1 LRTRAR
7 LPVRAAVAAIVAAA
21 AWAFAAERLWESSV
35 VPSLRLPRLD
45 PRAYFSAHALSSGS
59 SFETFL
65 SVEGVLTEVVLI
77 VVLIVYA
84 RRGAGFM
91 RQSAAGP
98 IGTGML
104 LGMLGLGIVWLAQ
117 LPFGVVGLWWQRRHH
132 VSHQGYVTYVI
143 DNFLSLGG
151 EFLFISLA
159 LLITMGLARLLKR
172 WWWVAAAPAFVAIY
186 ALFAFT
192 SPYLIPELHDLHNP
206 GLRADAAT
214 LARREGVGGTRVS
227 VQNVHAFTSAPNA
240 ESTGFGPTRRVI
252 LWDTLL
258 GGRFS
263 RAQVRVVL
271 AHELGH
277 LAREHILKDIAWF
290 ALLAFPAAF
299 VLALATRRRGG
310 MGAPQAVPVAL
321 LATAVFALVIGPFDN
336 ARSRHMEAEAD
347 WMSLQTTRDPAAAR
361 TLFERLT
368 TTSHSD
374 PNPPRWSYLWNAD
387 HPTAMQ
393 RIAMVQAWEAR
404 ATR

>member
-1 LRTRAR
+1 
-7 LPVRAAVAAIVAAA
+7 
-21 AWAFAAERLWESSV
+21 

-45 PRAYFSAHALSSGS
+45 PHSYFSAHALSSGS

-65 SVEGVLTEVVLI
+65 SVAGVLAEVVLI
-77 VVLIVYA
+77 AVLVVYV

-117 LPFGVVGLWWQRRHH
+117 LPFAIVGLWWERSHH
-132 VSHQGYVTYVI
+132 VSHQGYVAYVI

-151 EFLFISLA
+151 QFLFISLA
-159 LLITMGLARLLKR
+159 LLITMGLARLVKR

-192 SPYLIPELHDLHNP
+192 SPYLIPELHPLHDP
-206 GLRADAAT
+206 ALRSDAAT
-214 LARREGVGGTRVS
+214 LARREGVAGTRVS

-258 GGRFS
+258 GGRFT
-263 RAQVRVVL
+263 RPEVRVVI
-271 AHELGH
+271 AHEFGH

-290 ALLAFPAAF
+290 ALFAFPAAF
-299 VLALATRRRGG
+299 VLAVATRRRGG
-310 MGAPQAVPVAL
+310 MGRPEAVPVAL
-321 LATAVFALVIGPFDN
+321 LAIAVLQLAIRPFDN

-347 WMSLQTTRDPAAAR
+347 WMALRTTRDPAAAR

-368 TTSHSD
+368 TTSHAD
-374 PNPPRWSYLWNAD
+374 PNPPTWSYLWDAD

-393 RIAMVQAWEAR
+393 RIAMVQAWAR
-404 ATR
+404 THGSPASRALGVRRGNARSGAVSIAGKPFHGSPAS